1 MHSWKAS
8 DASRYAPRF
17 SAAAPRS
24 LAAAAFASAAF
35 ASAGGGVASGFVAAG
50 LAAAAGVAGGGGGG
64 GVAADVASPSD
75 TLADPDALQLSSGAG
90 WGQA

>member
-1 MHSWKAS
+1 MQVHPGLVAT
-8 DASRYAPRF
+8 PVLF
-17 SAAAPRS
+17 
-24 LAAAAFASAAF
+24 
-35 ASAGGGVASGFVAAG
+35 GGLWEGAQG
-50 LAAAAGVAGGGGGG
+50 LFRLTRVTGGGGGGGG